1 MLVLYRMRG
10 IREKQGDML
19 PAAGD
24 NRGMFAPLYVRGSI
38 TIPVTELQWH
48 FTRASGPGGQ
58 NVNKVSTAV
67 ELSFDL
73 AASTAIPEPLKR
85 RALDRLAGRL
95 VDGALT
101 IRAEEHR
108 SQWRNRQAALA
119 RLAALLHAATGPL
132 PKPRRPTKPSRGV
145 NQRRLDDKRRRST
158 TKALRSRPDH

>member
-1 MLVLYRMRG
+1 MSSPVQ
-10 IREKQGDML
+10 I
-19 PAAGD
+19 
-24 NRGMFAPLYVRGSI
+24 RGSI
-38 TIPVTELQWH
+38 IIPVTELQWR

-73 AASTAIPEPLKR
+73 AASAAIPEPLKL
-85 RALDRLAGRL
+85 RALDRLSGRL
-95 VDGALT
+95 VDGVIT

-132 PKPRRPTKPSRGV
+132 PKSRRATKPSRGM
-145 NQRRLDDKRRRST
+145 NERRLDNKRRRSS
-158 TKALRSRPDH
+158 TKQMRSRPDY